1 MADLRSDLEARLA
14 GEVRFD
20 AVSRALYST
29 DASVYQIEPV
39 GVAIVR
45 SREDVLAALACARAH
60 GVSITARG
68 GGTSQAGQAIGAGLQ
83 VDTSKYFN
91 RLLEVNVEE
100 RWARVEPGIVL
111 DELNAQLAPHRLRFA
126 PDISTASRATIG
138 GMISNNSSGARSVR
152 YGKTIDHVLDLHVV
166 LADGSVAHLR
176 PLTPGELDAA
186 CAAETFEG
194 ACYRTVRRLAAR
206 HAEEIDRRY
215 PKILRRVGGYNLDA
229 FTPARNSADAGAGA
243 PFNLAK
249 LVVGS
254 EGTLGLIVEARLNL
268 VPLPNAK
275 AVLTIE
281 YDDLLDALGET
292 PAILAHDPSA
302 VEVMDRSILDHAREN
317 PALDAMRRAVLHTDC
332 GALLCVELYGDSVA
346 ELRQRLDRLEADVRA
361 RGVATHTT
369 RATAPADQARIWKL
383 RESSLGLSMAMKGDA
398 KSISFVEDTAVAPER
413 LRGFI
418 ERFLEVVR
426 RHGTTAGVYA
436 HASVGCLHVRPV
448 INLKTAAGVQQFEAI
463 AHEIA
468 GLVLEFGGALSGEHG
483 DGLVRGPFMARMFGP
498 ELYEAFRTVKRTFD
512 PNGLFNPG
520 KIVDAPPLTANL
532 RYGAG
537 YRTPNPA
544 AVFDHSE
551 HGGLGRAV
559 EMCSGVGACRKTLS
573 GTMCPSYMATRDEAH
588 STRGRANTLRLA
600 MTGALGRDDPR
611 ETGLGDRDV
620 YDVLDL
626 CLECRACKTE
636 CPVGVDMARF
646 KSEFL
651 ADYWR
656 RHGTPLRARVLG
668 HIRDLSAL
676 ASRAAPLVN
685 PWLDRGWV
693 RALNE
698 RFFGIDRRRSLPPW
712 ARRTLA
718 AAWRQRSTGDGGRT
732 PAPGSGLAVA
742 AAAARANATAVAA
755 AGARA
760 DATAVAAAGARADAG
775 AVAAAAARAN
785 AKAGARAVAPDAV
798 LFNDT
803 FTNYFDP
810 EIGLAAADVLE
821 AAGLTVGLGP
831 DACCGR
837 PLISQGLLDEARE
850 RAADAVRRLYPL
862 AAAGTP
868 IILLEPSCL
877 SALTDDAPALLRGE
891 AQQQAREIAA
901 ACVLFEDY
909 LNQRLGDG
917 RAALHLRSGPDEI
930 LLHGHCHQKSLGL
943 VGPARALLDRI
954 PGARVTDLDSGC
966 CGMAGSFGYA
976 REHFDIS
983 RQIGERRLLPAARSL
998 GPDGVLVAAGTSCRH
1013 QVHDFTGVRALH
1025 PAVLLQSLLA

>member
-1 MADLRSDLEARLA
+1 MSDLRTDLETRLA

-29 DASVYQIEPV
+29 DASVYQIQPL
-39 GVAIVR
+39 GVAVVR
-45 SREDVLAALACARAH
+45 SREDMLAALECARAH
-60 GVSITARG
+60 GCSITARG
-68 GGTSQAGQAIGAGLQ
+68 GGTSQAGQAIGSGLQ
-83 VDTSKYFN
+83 IDTSKHFN
-91 RLLEVNVEE
+91 RVLEVNVEE

-152 YGKTIDHVLDLHVV
+152 YGKTIDHVLDLHVA

-176 PLTPGELDAA
+176 PLTRDELEEA
-186 CAAETFEG
+186 CAADTLEG
-194 ACYRTVRRLAAR
+194 ACYRTVRRLAAEQ
-206 HAEEIDRRY
+206 ADEIDRRY

-229 FTPARNSADAGAGA
+229 FTPARIAAGE
-243 PFNLAK
+243 PFDLAK
-249 LVVGS
+249 LIVGS
-254 EGTLGLIVEARLNL
+254 EGTLGLILEARLNL
-268 VPLPNAK
+268 VPLPKAK

-281 YDDLLDALGET
+281 YDNLLDALGET

-302 VEVMDRSILDHAREN
+302 VEVMDHSILDHAREN
-317 PALDAMRRAVLHTDC
+317 PALDAMRRAVLETDC
-332 GALLCVELYGDSVA
+332 GALLCVELYGDSPQ
-346 ELRQRLDRLEADVRA
+346 EIRPRLNRLESNIRA
-361 RGVATHTT
+361 RGVARHTT
-369 RATAPADQARIWKL
+369 CAVAAADQARIWKL

-398 KSISFVEDTAVAPER
+398 KSISFVEDTAVAPEK
-413 LRGFI
+413 LRDFI
-418 ERFLEVVR
+418 ERFLEVIR

-448 INLKTAAGVQQFEAI
+448 VNMKTAAGVQQFESI
-463 AHEIA
+463 ANEIA
-468 GLVLEFGGALSGEHG
+468 GLVLEYGGALSGEHG
-483 DGLVRGPFMARMFGP
+483 DGLVRAPFMERMFGA

-512 PNGLFNPG
+512 ADGLFNPG

-532 RYGAG
+532 RYGAD
-537 YRTPNPA
+537 YRTPEPA
-544 AVFDHSE
+544 AAFDHGE

-600 MTGALGRDDPR
+600 MNGGLGNGGGPRD
-611 ETGLGDRDV
+611 TGLGDREV

-656 RHGTPLRARVLG
+656 RNGTPLRARVLG
-668 HIRDLSAL
+668 HIRTLSAL
-676 ASRAAPLVN
+676 ASRAAPLIN
-685 PWLDRGWV
+685 PWLDRDWV
-693 RALNE
+693 RGLNE
-698 RFFGIDRRRSLPPW
+698 RFFGIDRRRSLPRW

-718 AAWRQRSTGDGGRT
+718 RSWRKGT
-732 PAPGSGLAVA
+732 
-742 AAAARANATAVAA
+742 ARQ
-755 AGARA
+755 GARS
-760 DATAVAAAGARADAG
+760 G
-775 AVAAAAARAN
+775 
-785 AKAGARAVAPDAV
+785 APDVV

-803 FTNYFDP
+803 FTNYYDP
-810 EIGLAAADVLE
+810 EIGLAARDVLR
-821 AAGLTVGLGP
+821 AAGLTVGLAP
-831 DACCGR
+831 HACCGR
-837 PLISQGLLDEARE
+837 PLISQGLLAAARD
-850 RAADAVRRLYPL
+850 RAANAVDRLHPL

-868 IILLEPSCL
+868 IVLLEPSCL
-877 SALTDDAPALLRGE
+877 SALKDDVPDLLRGE
-891 AQQQAREIAA
+891 AQQRAREVAA

-909 LNQRLGDG
+909 LNGRLADG
-917 RAALHLRSGPDEI
+917 GATLPLRSGPEEI

-943 VGPARALLDRI
+943 VAPAKALLERI
-954 PGARVTDLDSGC
+954 PETRVTDLDSGC

-983 RQIGERRLLPAARSL
+983 QQIGERRLLPAAREL
-998 GPDGVLVAAGTSCRH
+998 GPGNVLVAAGTSCRH
-1013 QVHDFTGVRALH
+1013 QVHDFTGVRAQH
-1025 PAVLLQSLLA
+1025 PAMLLQSLLDVRP